1 MKKIYSL
8 LLLLPLISAFG
19 GCSDLD
25 EIIFDHEKQEFP
37 IKENAILLEV
47 IMPTGSVA
55 DDEYY
60 IVGDF
65 NGGEE
70 AIGKLEWKLEKA
82 ANSSI
87 KWGIYLVPSSFQDGK
102 TLADG
107 FTFHAKRQGAERSIA
122 NQPVLHTLDVQV
134 GSFTNV
140 WVDRWE
146 SYFGEVVKDSYSIYV
161 NDQTGWD
168 ELSLY
173 AWGDDGDVTPG
184 WPGLLPTG
192 TEVINGVTYTVF
204 DMGEE
209 RKDVTM
215 NLIFNNNNNGK
226 QFDALQGFTLN
237 RDVYLLITESGYEEV
252 DPNVT
257 PYAGYTVYVDNQTG
271 WDELA
276 LYAWGDGEPAG
287 WPGLQPTGTKEIE
300 GVTYTYFEMGE
311 EMNDLSLNLI
321 FNNNGNNVQLGDIP
335 VLLDRDYYFQITESG
350 GVEID
355 PEGGAAPSGYRIYI
369 DDQSEWDAVALH
381 YWGDG
386 VTGTDWPGLNPAG
399 TEEVGGI
406 TFTYF
411 QLPEELNEMEIST
424 IFNNQDAG
432 AQFDGPYIKI
442 DRDYYFTIT
451 AAEATQID
459 PESGEEGYKLY
470 VEDNTEWDA
479 VALHY
484 WGDGVTG
491 TEWPGI
497 APVGSEE
504 VNDVSYLVFQLPA
517 ALNGKHINTIFNNNG
532 GGVQFDGPYILIEN
546 DYYFQITEDSFKEV
560 TP

>member
-8 LLLLPLISAFG
+8 LLLLPLIAAFS
-19 GCSDLD
+19 GCNDVD

-37 IKENAILLEV
+37 VKENAILLEV

-60 IVGDF
+60 IIGDF

-70 AIGKLEWKLEKA
+70 AIGELEWKLEKA
-82 ANSSI
+82 ANSTL

-107 FTFHAKRQGAERSIA
+107 FTFYAKRQGAERSI
-122 NQPVLHTLDVQV
+122 NNEPVTHTLDVQV

-140 WVDRWE
+140 WVNRWE
-146 SYFGEVVKDSYSIYV
+146 SYFGEVDKNSYSIYV
-161 NDQTGWD
+161 NDQSGWD
-168 ELSLY
+168 ELALY
-173 AWGDDGDVTPG
+173 AWGEDGDVTPG

-209 RKDVTM
+209 LKDVTM
-215 NLIFNNNNNGK
+215 NLIFNNNNNG
-226 QFDALQGFTLN
+226 QQIDALQNFTLN
-237 RDVYLLITESGYEEV
+237 RDVYLMITGNSFEEV

-257 PYAGYTVYVDNQTG
+257 PYAGYTVYVDDQTG

-276 LYAWGDGEPAG
+276 LYAWGDAEPAG
-287 WPGLQPTGTKEIE
+287 WPGLQPTGTKEIQ

-311 EMNDLSLNLI
+311 EMNDHSLNLI
-321 FNNNGNNVQLGDIP
+321 FNNNGNDIQLDDLP
-335 VLLDRDYYFQITESG
+335 VLLNRDYYFQLTESG

-355 PEGGAAPSGYRIYI
+355 PEGG
-369 DDQSEWDAVALH
+369 
-381 YWGDG
+381 
-386 VTGTDWPGLNPAG
+386 
-399 TEEVGGI
+399 
-406 TFTYF
+406 
-411 QLPEELNEMEIST
+411 
-424 IFNNQDAG
+424 
-432 AQFDGPYIKI
+432 
-442 DRDYYFTIT
+442 
-451 AAEATQID
+451 D
-459 PESGEEGYKLY
+459 PDSGEEGYKLY
-470 VEDNTEWDA
+470 VEDNTGWDA
-479 VALHY
+479 VSLHY
-484 WGDGVTG
+484 WGDEVTG
-491 TEWPGI
+491 TDWPGI
-497 APVGSEE
+497 APVRSEE
-504 VNDVSYLVFQLPA
+504 VNEAIYLVFQLPA

>member
-1 MKKIYSL
+1 MKKIYCL
-8 LLLLPLISAFG
+8 LLLLPLIALLS
-19 GCSDLD
+19 GCNDVD
-25 EIIFDHEKQEFP
+25 EIVFDHEKQEFP

-47 IMPTGSVA
+47 IMPVGSLA

-60 IVGDF
+60 IIGDF

-70 AIGKLEWKLEKA
+70 AIGNPEWKLEKA
-82 ANSSI
+82 TNSTI
-87 KWGIYLVPSSFQDGK
+87 KWGIYLIPSSFQNGK

-107 FTFHAKRQGAERSIA
+107 FSFYAKRQGAERSVK
-122 NQPVLHTLDVQV
+122 NEPVVHTLNVEV

-146 SYFGEVVKDSYSIYV
+146 SYFGDVEKNSYNIYV

-168 ELSLY
+168 ELALY
-173 AWGDDGDVTPG
+173 AWGDNGDVTPA

-209 RKDVTM
+209 LKDVTM
-215 NLIFNNNNNGK
+215 NLIFNNNNKGS
-226 QFDALQGFTLN
+226 QFDAMQGFTLN
-237 RDVYLLITESGYEEV
+237 RDVYLLITANSYEEM
-252 DPNVT
+252 DPNVA

-271 WDELA
+271 WEALA
-276 LYAWGDGEPAG
+276 LYAWGDAEPAG
-287 WPGLQPTGTKEIE
+287 WPGLQPTGTKEIQ

-311 EMNDLSLNLI
+311 EMNGKSLNLI
-321 FNNNGNNVQLGDIP
+321 FNNNGNNIQLADIP
-335 VLLDRDYYFQITESG
+335 VVLNRDFYFQITGSSG
-350 GVEID
+350 IEVD
-355 PEGGAAPSGYRIYI
+355 PEGGSTSDGHYIYVE
-369 DDQSEWDAVALH
+369 DQSGWDALALH

-386 VTGTDWPGLNPAG
+386 VTGTNWPGITPAG
-399 TEEVGGI
+399 TEEVNGV

-411 QLPEELNEMEIST
+411 LLPEELNDKEINT
-424 IFNNQDAG
+424 IFNNNGAG

-442 DRDYYFTIT
+442 DRDYYFSIT
-451 AAEATQID
+451 AEAATEID
-459 PESGEEGYKLY
+459 PNAEGDGFKIFIQ
-470 VEDNTEWDA
+470 DNTGWDA
-479 VALHY
+479 LALHY

-491 TEWPGI
+491 TNWPGI
-497 APVGSEE
+497 TPAGTEE
-504 VNDVSYLVFQLPA
+504 VNGVTYIYFELPA

-532 GGVQFDGPYILIEN
+532 AGIQFDGPYILIEK
-546 DYYFQITEDSFKEV
+546 DYYFQITAGEYEEV